1 MDYKKYAI
9 VDLHLHLDGSLS
21 AKAILKVAKLEG
33 TKLPADNEK
42 ELNKYLMV
50 PENCQSLNEY
60 LERFALPNLVLQ
72 SKQGL
77 EICTL
82 DLLERLAK
90 DGLKYVEIRMAPQ
103 LSTNKGLTQ
112 EEVVKT
118 LIDTCKK
125 AEKYGI
131 FSNLILCMMRGNDT
145 KEKNF
150 ETIEVTKKF
159 LGKGVVAMDLA
170 GAEGL
175 FPNEMFKEEFDLINS
190 YNIPLTIHAGEAA
203 GAPPISM
210 MLRLMFTISMITR
223 VITERA
229 ILPCSSALTTNI
241 IVAGRWMAHGL
252 TLPSSPITMSLW
264 QCAVTCTVMRLT
276 PNSHFSILKISAVSG
291 IARAVWT
298 SAHLTLF
305 VSMLNSMRMSKRL
318 LTLTSPIRAQ
328 GVRIAFLKI
337 SVKPI
342 AVSGRAKKILPSSL
356 QRIAECCTMSPK
368 ICAVTSIGPS

>member
-33 TKLPADNEK
+33 TKLPSENEK
-42 ELNKYLMV
+42 DLNKYLMV
-50 PENCQSLNEY
+50 PENCQSLNEN

-150 ETIEVTKKF
+150 ETIEITRKF

-203 GAPPISM
+203 GASSVKSALDFGAKRIGHGIHSIEDESVLKELKSKGICLEICPKSNLDTKTISKYEDLPLKQFIEKGILVSINTDDM
-210 MLRLMFTISMITR
+210 TVSNTSLKQEYETLVKMGFNEKDLRLFA
-223 VITERA
+223 E
-229 ILPCSSALTTNI
+229 
-241 IVAGRWMAHGL
+241 
-252 TLPSSPITMSLW
+252 
-264 QCAVTCTVMRLT
+264 
-276 PNSHFSILKISAVSG
+276 NSINASFANAKI
-291 IARAVWT
+291 
-298 SAHLTLF
+298 
-305 VSMLNSMRMSKRL
+305 KKYL
-318 LTLTSPIRAQ
+318 LDFI
-328 GVRIAFLKI
+328 
-337 SVKPI
+337 
-342 AVSGRAKKILPSSL
+342 
-356 QRIAECCTMSPK
+356 E
-368 ICAVTSIGPS
+368 

>member
-42 ELNKYLMV
+42 DLNKYLIV

-150 ETIEVTKKF
+150 ETIEITKKF
-159 LGKGVVAMDLA
+159 LGKGVVATDLA

-203 GAPPISM
+203 GASSVKSALDFGAKRIGHGIHSIDDESVLKELKSKGICLEICPKSN
-210 MLRLMFTISMITR
+210 LDTKTISKY
-223 VITERA
+223 ED
-229 ILPCSSALTTNI
+229 LPLKQFIEKGIPVSINTDDMTVSNTSLKQEYE
-241 IVAGRWMAHGL
+241 
-252 TLPSSPITMSLW
+252 TLVNMGFNEKDF
-264 QCAVTCTVMRLT
+264 RLFAE
-276 PNSHFSILKISAVSG
+276 NSINASFANAKI
-291 IARAVWT
+291 
-298 SAHLTLF
+298 
-305 VSMLNSMRMSKRL
+305 KKYL
-318 LTLTSPIRAQ
+318 LDFI
-328 GVRIAFLKI
+328 K
-337 SVKPI
+337 
-342 AVSGRAKKILPSSL
+342 
-356 QRIAECCTMSPK
+356 
-368 ICAVTSIGPS
+368 

>member
-203 GAPPISM
+203 GASSVKSALDFGAKRIGHGIHSIEDKRVLKELKSKGVCLEICPKSNLDTKTISKYEDLPLKQFVEKGILVSINTDDM
-210 MLRLMFTISMITR
+210 TVSNTSLKQEYETLVKMGFNEKDLRLFA
-223 VITERA
+223 E
-229 ILPCSSALTTNI
+229 
-241 IVAGRWMAHGL
+241 
-252 TLPSSPITMSLW
+252 
-264 QCAVTCTVMRLT
+264 
-276 PNSHFSILKISAVSG
+276 NSINASFANTKI
-291 IARAVWT
+291 
-298 SAHLTLF
+298 
-305 VSMLNSMRMSKRL
+305 KKYL
-318 LTLTSPIRAQ
+318 LDFI
-328 GVRIAFLKI
+328 K
-337 SVKPI
+337 
-342 AVSGRAKKILPSSL
+342 
-356 QRIAECCTMSPK
+356 
-368 ICAVTSIGPS
+368 